1 MKNKTH
7 DKLIKQFLNTKMV
20 LDLSD
25 LSRPNLD
32 ILEDI
37 ITTVNNM
44 AEKVSNQQGP
54 AAIKTILIA
63 IDKSGYKEKIISY
76 AVTLAKSLGAQIIAI
91 HVIDKSS
98 LGAAGD
104 LLGYYRGGNIE
115 EYEKEMKKK
124 GEILLA
130 EVEAT
135 VRKNGNINVTGA
147 VLVDSSVANA
157 IINYAENK
165 RVDLILVGARGMA
178 GIEKFILGGV
188 ATKIISHA
196 QCPVLA
202 IR

>member
-1 MKNKTH
+1 M
-7 DKLIKQFLNTKMV
+7 
-20 LDLSD
+20 D

-32 ILEDI
+32 ILEVLI

-44 AEKVSNQQGP
+44 AEKVSNEQGP

-76 AVTLAKSLGAQIIAI
+76 AVTLAKALGAEIIVI

-188 ATKIISHA
+188 ATKVINHA
-196 QCPVLA
+196 HCPVLA

>member
-1 MKNKTH
+1 
-7 DKLIKQFLNTKMV
+7 
-20 LDLSD
+20 
-25 LSRPNLD
+25 
-32 ILEDI
+32 
-37 ITTVNNM
+37 M
-44 AEKVSNQQGP
+44 AEKVSIDQVP
-54 AAIKTILIA
+54 TTIKTILIA
-63 IDKSGYKEKIISY
+63 VDKSGYKEKIISY
-76 AVTLAKSLGAQIIAI
+76 AITLAKSLGAEIIAI

-104 LLGYYRGGNIE
+104 LLGYYRGGNIGV
-115 EYEKEMKKK
+115 YEMEMRKK
-124 GEILLA
+124 GEIILA

-165 RVDLILVGARGMA
+165 KVDLILIGARGMA

-188 ATKIISHA
+188 ASKVISHA

>member
-1 MKNKTH
+1 
-7 DKLIKQFLNTKMV
+7 
-20 LDLSD
+20 
-25 LSRPNLD
+25 
-32 ILEDI
+32 
-37 ITTVNNM
+37 M
-44 AEKVSNQQGP
+44 AEKVSIDQVP
-54 AAIKTILIA
+54 TTIKTILIA
-63 IDKSGYKEKIISY
+63 VDKSGYKEKIISY
-76 AVTLAKSLGAQIIAI
+76 AITLAKSLGAEIIAI

-104 LLGYYRGGNIE
+104 LLGYYRGGNIGV
-115 EYEKEMKKK
+115 YEMEMRKK

-165 RVDLILVGARGMA
+165 KVDLILIGARGMA

-188 ATKIISHA
+188 ASKVISHA

>member
-1 MKNKTH
+1 
-7 DKLIKQFLNTKMV
+7 
-20 LDLSD
+20 
-25 LSRPNLD
+25 
-32 ILEDI
+32 
-37 ITTVNNM
+37 M
-44 AEKVSNQQGP
+44 AEKVGNEQGQ
-54 AAIKTILIA
+54 AMIRTILVA

-76 AVTLAKSLGAQIIAI
+76 AVTLAKSLGAAIIAI

-115 EYEKEMKKK
+115 EYEKEMRKK

-130 EVEAT
+130 EAEAT
-135 VRKNGNINVTGA
+135 IRKYGNINVTGA

-157 IINYAENK
+157 IIDYAENK
-165 RVDLILVGARGMA
+165 RVDLILVGARGMT

-188 ATKIISHA
+188 ATRVISHA
-196 QCPVLA
+196 RCPVLA

>member
-1 MKNKTH
+1 
-7 DKLIKQFLNTKMV
+7 
-20 LDLSD
+20 
-25 LSRPNLD
+25 
-32 ILEDI
+32 
-37 ITTVNNM
+37 M
-44 AEKVSNQQGP
+44 AEKVSIDQVP
-54 AAIKTILIA
+54 TTIKAILIA
-63 IDKSGYKEKIISY
+63 VDKSGYKEKIISY
-76 AVTLAKSLGAQIIAI
+76 AITLAKSLGAEIIAI

-104 LLGYYRGGNIE
+104 LLGYYRGGNIGV
-115 EYEKEMKKK
+115 YEMEMRKK

-165 RVDLILVGARGMA
+165 KVDLILIGARGMA

-188 ATKIISHA
+188 ASKVISHA

>member
-1 MKNKTH
+1 M
-7 DKLIKQFLNTKMV
+7 
-20 LDLSD
+20 
-25 LSRPNLD
+25 
-32 ILEDI
+32 I
-37 ITTVNNM
+37 ITPVNNM
-44 AEKVSNQQGP
+44 AAKVSNEQGP

-76 AVTLAKSLGAQIIAI
+76 AITLAKSLGAQIIAI

-135 VRKNGNINVTGA
+135 VRKNGNINVIGA

>member
-1 MKNKTH
+1 
-7 DKLIKQFLNTKMV
+7 
-20 LDLSD
+20 
-25 LSRPNLD
+25 
-32 ILEDI
+32 
-37 ITTVNNM
+37 M
-44 AEKVSNQQGP
+44 AEKVSIDQVP
-54 AAIKTILIA
+54 TTIKTILIA
-63 IDKSGYKEKIISY
+63 VDKSGYKEKIISY
-76 AVTLAKSLGAQIIAI
+76 AITLAKSLGAEIIAI

-104 LLGYYRGGNIE
+104 LLGYYRGGNLGV
-115 EYEKEMKKK
+115 YEMEMRRN

-135 VRKNGNINVTGA
+135 VRKNGNISVTGA

-157 IINYAENK
+157 IINYAEHK
-165 RVDLILVGARGMA
+165 KVDLILIGARGMA

-188 ATKIISHA
+188 ASKVISHA